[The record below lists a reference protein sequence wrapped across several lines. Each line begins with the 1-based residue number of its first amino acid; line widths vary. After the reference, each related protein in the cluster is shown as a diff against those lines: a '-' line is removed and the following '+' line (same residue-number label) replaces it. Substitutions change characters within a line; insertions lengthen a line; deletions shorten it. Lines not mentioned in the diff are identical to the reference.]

1 MYNDIQENWFLT
13 KRNETT
19 VLWQTC
25 NLYYTRHFLKKLL
38 NTKICVFIFILFILG
53 GVFFMKLIIQIEN

>member
-25 NLYYTRHFLKKLL
+25 NPYYTRHFLKKLL
-38 NTKICVFIFILFILG
+38 NTKFSVFLFLFRLFWEG
-53 GVFFMKLIIQIEN
+53 YFL

>member
-38 NTKICVFIFILFILG
+38 NTKFSVFLFLFRLFWEG
-53 GVFFMKLIIQIEN
+53 YFL